1 MMEHAIASLRGWFKR
16 PGVRRVFRIAG
27 LVFVVCGATWSA
39 VSLDLAW
46 SEVSI
51 GLLLLN
57 LLLLAPAI
65 SVVAAISLRINATAL
80 GHEIPHRRSLYT
92 VAVAN
97 VSELLPIPAGA
108 FIRGAALVNAGASVA
123 DSARIV
129 TYTSVLTLLMTLC
142 LSLVAL
148 GVLAD
153 AVWFWLAGASGIGLV
168 VIVALLLRRIRA
180 VSAVEM
186 IGIRVLLLG
195 LTLLRLVTAF
205 ATFGV
210 TIGWVDAALYAIAPT
225 LGAAVAIVPAGLGV
239 NEAIAAGLATLIAAS
254 SASAF
259 LAIALNRVLDL
270 VAGGAVVFVFQFLTN
285 ETRP

>member
-1 MMEHAIASLRGWFKR
+1 MMERAIASLRGWVDEPRVRQGFK
-16 PGVRRVFRIAG
+16 IAG
-27 LVFVVCGATWSA
+27 LVFVVCGAIWST

-46 SEVSI
+46 SEISL

-57 LLLLAPAI
+57 LFLLAPANL
-65 SVVAAISLRINATAL
+65 VVAAISLRINATAL
-80 GHEIPHRRSLYT
+80 GHEIPYRRSLYT

-108 FIRGAALVNAGASVA
+108 FIRGAALVNAGAGVA

-129 TYTSVLTLLMTLC
+129 TYTSILTLLMTLC
-142 LSLVAL
+142 LSLLAL
-148 GVLAD
+148 GALAD
-153 AVWFWLAGASGIGLV
+153 AAWFWLAGASGIGLV
-168 VIVALLLRRIRA
+168 AIIVLLLLQIRA
-180 VSAVEM
+180 VSVLEM
-186 IGIRVLLLG
+186 IGIRGGMLL
-195 LTLLRLVTAF
+195 LTLLRLVIAF

-259 LAIALNRVLDL
+259 LAIALNRVLGL
-270 VAGGAVVFVFQFLTN
+270 VAGGAMVLAMQFLTN
-285 ETRP
+285 ESRT